1 MLGTEQLSL
10 GQDITWSEMEYQ
22 GSALMDAYIAF
33 HIATNNSNWGE
44 LGQMFMGQIADW
56 SINKDDFQWS
66 DTKSDDGEGS
76 PYLGCN
82 NDRMTHVPKGVIGI
96 RMDGVENVVFKNLEI
111 YDLHEKAELGSEV
124 CGEYW
129 DVSPLAFT
137 GTGHFLQNSPYFY
150 GYTGNRAHG
159 IMSDWSEYT
168 LAGDVSIHDLKSD
181 TGLIR
186 GIGVYTST
194 QLTFDDDTSLSFAD
208 FSAGHEL
215 YETDT
220 DAMDHP
226 YAPSV
231 AKPMHIVWAH
241 YDSTAM
247 DTFYAKI
254 NGAPTVTSAT
264 CILGRDGT
272 NSSDWTI
279 SVDNEGCTQQTVNVM
294 AASAHS
300 VHSVHS
306 NKNVQWMTVTL
317 VVVAVLLAIWHRL
330 SGHKKVVSDT
340 EVQPLLQ
347 SA

>member
-1 MLGTEQLSL
+1 LSA
-10 GQDITWSEMEYQ
+10 GQNITWSEMTYA
-22 GSALMDAYIAF
+22 GSALMDAYVAF
-33 HIATNNSNWGE
+33 HIATNNSQWGE
-44 LGQMFMGQIADW
+44 LGQMFMGDLADW
-56 SINKDDFQWS
+56 AINKDDWRFS
-66 DTKSDDGEGS
+66 NAATDDGEGK

-111 YDLHEKAELGSEV
+111 YDLHEKAELGSEL

-129 DVSPLAFT
+129 DVLPLAFT

-168 LAGDVSIHDLKSD
+168 LSGEISIHDLKSD

-194 QLTFDDDTSLSFAD
+194 ELTFDDDTTLSMSD

-220 DAMDHP
+220 DLLSAP
-226 YAPSV
+226 YNPSV
-231 AKPMHIVWAH
+231 AKPIHVIWAH
-241 YDSTAM
+241 YDSTAL

-254 NGAPTVTSAT
+254 NGAPTMTEAT

-272 NSSDWTI
+272 NTSDWMI
-279 SVDNEGCTQQTVNVM
+279 EVNNEGCTQQTVNLL
-294 AASAHS
+294 AASGHSAHS
-300 VHSVHS
+300 AHS
-306 NKNVQWMTVTL
+306 NRNVQWMMGTMVGYYCY
-317 VVVAVLLAIWHRL
+317 VVCSVESMRSEQEDGV
-330 SGHKKVVSDT
+330 GD
-340 EVQPLLQ
+340 
-347 SA
+347 